1 VGLAELVW
9 LVPLAPAAGVAALAL
24 FGRRLGEPRS
34 GWLASLAVGA
44 SFAAS
49 ALVLGGLLSLPSDAR
64 SVTVSLFS
72 WIPIGGLSVDAG
84 FLVDPLSVTM
94 ILFVTG
100 ISTLI
105 HVYSVAYM
113 HGDKD
118 YSRYFLYLNLFVFS
132 MLLLVL
138 GDNLLVTFLGWEGV
152 GACSYLLISFWYGEE
167 ANAVAGKKAF
177 ITNRVGDFGFLLA
190 MFFAFGAY
198 GTLNYA
204 GILTGEASGSTV
216 SAILLCLMLGAAGK
230 SAQFPLYVWLPDA
243 MAGPTPVSAL
253 IHAATMVTSGV
264 YLLVRFS
271 PMLEEASPWLG
282 DLIAGVGLATAAL
295 AATIALAANDIKKV
309 LAYSTISQLGF
320 MFTAVGVGAYTA
332 AIFHMVTHAFF
343 KALLFLGAGSVIHG
357 MGGRQDLRHYGGLAR
372 YMPVTAITFGVG
384 WLSIAGVPPFS
395 GFWSKD
401 EILAGAWGYN
411 KVLWVLL
418 LLAAL
423 LTALYMSRLM
433 FLTFFGER
441 RWGAAAASDDFRPT
455 ESPQLMKVPLVVLAV
470 LATIAGVLN
479 LPFSHSV
486 EFLGRW
492 LEPSLG
498 HHAAEA
504 GYAGGTKWIL
514 AVVATAAAASGI
526 AVALVVY
533 LRRRIAPEV
542 LERKVFARA
551 WGYDEAIGGFVGG
564 PGRNLFAAL
573 SKFDSAVVDGAVSAV
588 ASLPGRA
595 GALLRRIQNGFI
607 RRYALALAVGALALL
622 IYFLARAGV
631 G

>member
-1 VGLAELVW
+1 MGLAGLIW
-9 LVPLAPAAGVAALAL
+9 IVPLAPAAGAVALAL

-34 GWLASLAVGA
+34 GWLASTAVA
-44 SFAAS
+44 VSFAAS
-49 ALVLGGLLSLPSDAR
+49 VLVLVGLLSLNSAAR
-64 SVTVSLFS
+64 SVTLSLFS
-72 WIPIGGLSVDAG
+72 WVPIGDLSVDIG

-94 ILFVTG
+94 ILFITG
-100 ISTLI
+100 VSTLI
-105 HVYSVAYM
+105 HVYSIAYM
-113 HGDKD
+113 HGDED

-138 GDNLLVTFLGWEGV
+138 GDSLLLTFLGWEGV
-152 GACSYLLISFWYGEE
+152 GACSYLLISFWFGEE
-167 ANAVAGKKAF
+167 ANALAGKKAF

-204 GILTGEASGSTV
+204 GILEGSASESTLSV
-216 SAILLCLMLGAAGK
+216 ILLCLMLGAVGK
-230 SAQFPLYVWLPDA
+230 SAQFPLYIWLPDA

-282 DLIAGVGLATAAL
+282 GVIAGVGLTTAAL
-295 AATIALAANDIKKV
+295 AAFIALAANDIKKV

-343 KALLFLGAGSVIHG
+343 KALLFLAAGAVIHG
-357 MGGRQDLRHYGGLAR
+357 MGGSQDLRRYGGLAR

-384 WLSIAGVPPFS
+384 WLAIAGIPPFA

-401 EILAGAWGYN
+401 EILAGAWGYS
-411 KVLWVLL
+411 KVLWALL

-433 FLTFFGER
+433 FLTFFGES
-441 RWGAAAASDDFRPT
+441 RWRAVSDTEDFHPHP
-455 ESPQLMKVPLVVLAV
+455 SPRLMTVPLVALAGLSV
-470 LATIAGVLN
+470 AAGALN

-498 HHAAEA
+498 HSDAAA
-504 GYAGGTKWIL
+504 GYAGGTKWVL
-514 AVVATAAAASGI
+514 AVVATVAALAGI
-526 AVALVVY
+526 AVARAVY

-542 LERKVFARA
+542 IERKVFARA
-551 WGYDEAIGGFVGG
+551 WGYDEAISGFVGG
-564 PGRNLFAAL
+564 TGRNLFSAL
-573 SKFDSAVVDGAVSAV
+573 AKFDSVVVDGTVRQA

-595 GALLRRIQNGFI
+595 GAMLRRIQNGFI
-607 RRYALALAVGALALL
+607 RRYALTLAVGALALL